1 MRVFNRVLVVVA
13 AVAVLGSGV
22 FATQAVASTT
32 NDNAATQQSLSQAY
46 AQLVQKQTEPL
57 K

>member
-1 MRVFNRVLVVVA
+1 MQVFNRVLAVVA
-13 AVAVLGSGV
+13 AVAVLGSGI

-32 NDNAATQQSLSQAY
+32 NDNAASQQTLSQSY
-46 AQLVQKQTEPL
+46 TQLIQKQTEPL

>member
-1 MRVFNRVLVVVA
+1 MHVFNRVLVVVA
-13 AVAVLGSGV
+13 AVAVLGSGI

-32 NDNAATQQSLSQAY
+32 NDNASAQQTLSQTY
-46 AQLVQKQTEPL
+46 TQLVQKQTEPL

>member
-13 AVAVLGSGV
+13 AVAVLGSAV